1 MAYACRLSTEKQTRS
16 CRCDKQSRHLVSSR
30 FSEKVSQKIR
40 CRTID
45 GEKEN
50 ANNRRYNPDKKEPLD
65 FWAMTNKSK

>member
-1 MAYACRLSTEKQTRS
+1 
-16 CRCDKQSRHLVSSR
+16 VSSR